1 LNSNLKLEHGFIVRA
16 ESRAKVSAFDWVQAQ
31 VGTRLKKLKVES
43 RTSSPEFST
52 FHFSLFTA
60 FYSRTD
66 EPQFT
71 GASVGFRAVE
81 IEITVVK

>member
-1 LNSNLKLEHGFIVRA
+1 VHG
-16 ESRAKVSAFDWVQAQ
+16 
-31 VGTRLKKLKVES
+31 RLV
-43 RTSSPEFST
+43 
-52 FHFSLFTA
+52 FTA
-60 FYSRTD
+60 FCSRTD